1 MLSTM
6 QLEEYLFIPLIY
18 VRTQKESTYARE
30 VFMLDNCMTIMI
42 MIIISMLI
50 MIMFIAKVAFLI
62 LNQKMMMII

>member
-18 VRTQKESTYARE
+18 VRNQKESTYARE
-30 VFMLDNCMTIMI
+30 VIMLDNCMTI
-42 MIIISMLI
+42 I

>member
-1 MLSTM
+1 M

-18 VRTQKESTYARE
+18 VRNQKESTYARE
-30 VFMLDNCMTIMI
+30 VIMLDNCMTIMI